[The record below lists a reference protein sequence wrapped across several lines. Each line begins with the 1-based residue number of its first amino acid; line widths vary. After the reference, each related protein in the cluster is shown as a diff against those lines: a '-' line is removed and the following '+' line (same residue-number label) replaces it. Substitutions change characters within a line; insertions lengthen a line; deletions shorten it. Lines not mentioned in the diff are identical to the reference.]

1 MKLQL
6 PSGTFAAYL
15 FDCDG
20 TIVDSMPLHY
30 IAWKQALGEWGCT
43 LDEDLFYCWGG
54 KPPVE
59 IIATLNQM
67 HGLNMPTEAVAE
79 RKENLYY
86 GLLPQLKPV
95 PEVLAHIDAQK
106 GRIPFAVVSGSTRES
121 IVKSLTTVG
130 LLDRFSIFV
139 GSEDYARSKPAPDA
153 FLTAA
158 ARLGIAPKDCLVF
171 EDTDMGIQSATA
183 AGMATVRV
191 PQPPRSDHDRSNG
204 TTPAVPA

>member
-1 MKLQL
+1 MNLQI
-6 PSGTFAAYL
+6 PSGVFRAYL

-43 LDEDLFYCWGG
+43 LDEDLFYSWGG
-54 KPPVE
+54 KTPVE
-59 IIATLNQM
+59 IIAALNQM
-67 HGLNMPTEAVAE
+67 RDLKMPVDAVAE

-86 GLLPQLKPV
+86 SLLPDLKPV
-95 PEVLAHIDAQK
+95 PEVLEHIDAQY

-121 IVKSLTTVG
+121 IVNSLAAVG
-130 LLDRFSIFV
+130 LLDCFSILV

-158 ARLGIAPKDCLVF
+158 ARLGVAPKDCLVF
-171 EDTDMGIQSATA
+171 EDTDMGIQGATA
-183 AGMATVRV
+183 AGIASVRV
-191 PQPPRSDHDRSNG
+191 PQPHERRNG
-204 TTPAVPA
+204 TGPDAAA